1 MCKIKI
7 GDIVRII
14 TPIAECC
21 LIKVGGRKILKVS
34 SSLKDNMVGERVTVI
49 FVSRAKNPIVRV
61 KKGKKIYTSR
71 FTGWE
76 FRKINIINIVTTK

>member
-1 MCKIKI
+1 MSKLKT

-21 LIKVGGRKILKVS
+21 LIKMGSRKIIKTS
-34 SSLKDNMVGERVTVI
+34 SSLKDNMVGERATVI

-76 FRKINIINIVTTK
+76 FRKINIVELK